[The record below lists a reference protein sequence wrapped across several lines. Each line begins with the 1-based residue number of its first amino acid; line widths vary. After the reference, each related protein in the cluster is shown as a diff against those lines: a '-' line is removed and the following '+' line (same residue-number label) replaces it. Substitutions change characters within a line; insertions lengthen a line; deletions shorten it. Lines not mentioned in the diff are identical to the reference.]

1 MSSTIG
7 KDLRW
12 EYYLIHRNAVFSEFW
27 KGHLSEKDRNVLF
40 VLGLGFDPRTC
51 SGLRAV
57 LDAGGEGDRECL
69 LIEYDEGSSSPS
81 REHTDLVEKNRQLVS
96 DLLQDRGTI
105 KSHPLQMWSPDG
117 RRIGARVASN
127 LFRDCSG
134 LEKYSDIIVDIGAM
148 PRGIYFPIITKL
160 LYLMDSSGG
169 RNGGRLPANLHV
181 IVAEDVRL
189 DTRIREEG
197 IDENASYLH
206 GFSSDLEREASANIP
221 KVWIPVLGEGKEAQL
236 IRIYDHVNP
245 DEICPIIPSPSIDP
259 RRGDALILEYMEL
272 LFDKFRVEP
281 RNILYAA
288 EKNPFEVY
296 RQIYRTSIHYND
308 ALKAVGGCR
317 VVVSA
322 VSSKLLSIGA
332 LLASYELKQGGY
344 QIGISN
350 VESHGYKMEIRDE
363 TADQEELFSLW
374 LAGECYEQ

>member
-1 MSSTIG
+1 MSG
-7 KDLRW
+7 RDFRW
-12 EYYLIHRNAVFSEFW
+12 EHYLIHRDAAFSEFW
-27 KGHLSEKDRNVLF
+27 KGHLCEKNRNVLF

-57 LDAGGEGDRECL
+57 IEAGGEGDRECL
-69 LIEYDEGSSSPS
+69 LIEYDEGSASPS
-81 REHTDLVEKNRQLVS
+81 REHIDLVEKNRQQVS
-96 DLLQDRGTI
+96 DLLHGRGTI
-105 KSHPLQMWSPDG
+105 KSCPLQMWSSDS
-117 RRIGARVASN
+117 RRIGARGASN
-127 LFRDCSG
+127 LFRDCSE

-148 PRGIYFPIITKL
+148 PRGIYFPIIAKL
-160 LYLMDSSGG
+160 LYLINLTDG
-169 RNGGRLPANLHV
+169 RNDGLLPMNLHV

-197 IDENASYLH
+197 IDENASYLL
-206 GFSSDLEREASANIP
+206 GFSSDMEREASANVP
-221 KVWIPVLGEGKEAQL
+221 KVWIPVLGEGKETQL

-259 RRGDALILEYMEL
+259 RRGDALIIEYMEL

-308 ALKAVGGCR
+308 ALAAVGGCR

-332 LLASYELKQGGY
+332 LLASYELKHGGY
-344 QIGISN
+344 RIGISN
-350 VESHGYKMEIRDE
+350 VESHGYRMARPED
-363 TADQEELFSLW
+363 AVNQEELFSLW

>member
-1 MSSTIG
+1 MSSSRG

-57 LDAGGEGDRECL
+57 LDAGGGGERECL
-69 LIEYDEGSSSPS
+69 LIEYDEGATSPS
-81 REHTDLVEKNRQLVS
+81 REYMDLVEKNRQRVS
-96 DLLQDRGTI
+96 DLLQDRGAI
-105 KSHPLQMWSPDG
+105 KSCPLKMWSPDG
-117 RRIGARVASN
+117 RRIGARAASN
-127 LFRDCSG
+127 LFRACSE

-160 LYLMDSSGG
+160 LYLMDSSDE
-169 RNGGRLPANLHV
+169 RNGGRISANLHV

-197 IDENASYLH
+197 IDENAGYLH
-206 GFSSDLEREASANIP
+206 GFSSDLELEASTNIP

-296 RQIYRTSIHYND
+296 RQIYRTSIHYHD

-332 LLASYELKQGGY
+332 LLAAYELKHAGY
-344 QIGISN
+344 PIGISN
-350 VESHGYKMEIRDE
+350 VESHGYRMESPDDAANR
-363 TADQEELFSLW
+363 EELFSLW